1 MSFAQVK
8 PQLSAPLCLGSHG
21 EEVKE
26 LQRLL
31 NEDRIGPTLSIDG
44 RFGKATHK
52 ALLKFQR
59 RNGLKPDGIV
69 GPNTA
74 KLIGWGYFPGR
85 VLPYVISIEEPPRP
99 PMTSPLK
106 VLVETILA
114 GIKPVYKATRD
125 AMFST
130 PMSDGNPRHNIKQIE
145 FLDHA
150 WGKLEDEL
158 NALAENVPDGTM
170 AISTMRTSLQTY
182 VSWSSDFANALQWQ
196 ANGGYVW
203 RLPDLIHKVPINSIV
218 GAADRILRG
227 DQSIT
232 MALAQLQIAFQNLKF
247 AVDQMP
253 HTDANG
259 REY

>member
-99 PMTSPLK
+99 PMTS
-106 VLVETILA
+106 
-114 GIKPVYKATRD
+114 ATQSSRRND
-125 AMFST
+125 PRRHQACLQGY
-130 PMSDGNPRHNIKQIE
+130 PRCDVQHSDER
-145 FLDHA
+145 
-150 WGKLEDEL
+150 
-158 NALAENVPDGTM
+158 
-170 AISTMRTSLQTY
+170 R
-182 VSWSSDFANALQWQ
+182 
-196 ANGGYVW
+196 
-203 RLPDLIHKVPINSIV
+203 
-218 GAADRILRG
+218 
-227 DQSIT
+227 
-232 MALAQLQIAFQNLKF
+232 
-247 AVDQMP
+247 
-253 HTDANG
+253 
-259 REY
+259 

>member
-8 PQLSAPLCLGSHG
+8 PQLSAPLALGSHG

-31 NEDRIGPTLSIDG
+31 NEDQAGSAMSVDG

-52 ALLKFQR
+52 ALVEFQR
-59 RNGLKPDGIV
+59 RNGLKPDGVV
-69 GPNTA
+69 GPATA
-74 KLIGWGYFPGR
+74 KFLGWGYYPGR
-85 VLPYVISIEEPPRP
+85 VMPYVISFEEAPRP
-99 PMTSPLK
+99 PTTPPLK

-114 GIKPVYKATRD
+114 GIKPVYKATRY

-130 PMSDGNPRHNIKQIE
+130 PMSDGDPRHNLKQIE

-150 WGKLEDEL
+150 WSKLDDEL
-158 NALAENVPDGTM
+158 NALIENVPDGTM
-170 AISTMRTSLQTY
+170 AVTTMRTSLQTY
-182 VSWSSDFANALQWQ
+182 VRWSSDFVNALQWHS
-196 ANGGYVW
+196 NGGYLW
-203 RLPDLIHKVPINSIV
+203 RLPELIQKVPIDAIV

-232 MALAQLQIAFQNLKF
+232 MVLAQLQIAFQNLKF